1 MDAPLVGIE
10 ETVVLQNVKVYPVP
24 FGEFITV
31 EIPNDLD
38 ASKVQIELF
47 DVSGKKLETV
57 TQIRS
62 SRELKIES
70 LKELPKGVYV
80 LHLSANNKTKSFKL
94 IH

>member
-70 LKELPKGVYV
+70 LKELPIGVYV

>member
-62 SRELKIES
+62 SRELKIEG
-70 LKELPKGVYV
+70 LKTYYFI
-80 LHLSANNKTKSFKL
+80 TKSFL
-94 IH
+94 RIF